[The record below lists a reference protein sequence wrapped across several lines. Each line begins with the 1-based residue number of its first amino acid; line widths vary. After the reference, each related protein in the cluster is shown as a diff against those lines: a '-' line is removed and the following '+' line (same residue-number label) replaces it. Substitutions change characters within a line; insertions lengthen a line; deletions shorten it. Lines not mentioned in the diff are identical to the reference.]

1 MSHFTKDFNQF
12 FIELAAN
19 NHKDWF
25 DENRKRYEN
34 SIKKPFE
41 NFVSELVAAM
51 KKEDPSIDVDP
62 KKCIFRINR
71 DIRFS
76 KDKTPY
82 KLNRSAAISKG
93 GRKDTAHPG
102 LYIQIGPESVDIAG
116 GVYQPDKEQLAQIRQ
131 NIMDKPKDFHKA
143 IEDKGFVKAFGEL
156 KGDENKRLPS
166 KEMMEAAQSE
176 PLLFRKQFFYY
187 ASFDA
192 KNVENPDL
200 VNFIMDKHRAAKPVR
215 DFLTKA
221 LNS

>member
-1 MSHFTKDFNQF
+1 MSYFTKDFNQF

-25 DENRKRYEN
+25 DQNRKRYET
-34 SIKKPFE
+34 SVKKPFE
-41 NFVSELVAAM
+41 NFVSELLAAL
-51 KKEDPSIDVDP
+51 KEEDPSIDIDP

-82 KLNRSAAISKG
+82 KLNRSANMSKG
-93 GRKDTAHPG
+93 GKSDGATPG

-116 GVYQPDKEQLAQIRQ
+116 GAYQPDKEQLAQIREF
-131 NIMDKPKDFHKA
+131 IIEKPKDFRKA
-143 IEDKGFVKAFGEL
+143 IEDKDFVNVFGEL
-156 KGDENKRLPS
+156 KGDANKRLPS

-176 PLLFRKQFFYY
+176 PMLFRKQFYY
-187 ASFDA
+187 WASFDPE
-192 KNVENPDL
+192 NVENPDL
-200 VNFIMDKHRAAKPVR
+200 VEFIMDKHRAAKPVR
-215 DFLTKA
+215 EFLTKA